1 MSKYVHLTNNVVD
14 FEMTA
19 PPSNVFGSPYC
30 DEFVFTENDNVTT
43 GWRYENEVFIEPP
56 PVIIKTLSIS
66 MRQARLE
73 LLNRNL
79 LDDVNTALSSLSQ
92 AAQIEWEYATE
103 VRREHPLVAQLSAL
117 LNMSESD
124 MDSFFDAAKLL

>member
-1 MSKYVHLTNNVVD
+1 MKALVINGIVYGAFKSIEELDDRYL
-14 FEMTA
+14 
-19 PPSNVFGSPYC
+19 C
-30 DEFVFTENDNVTT
+30 DNVEMQFSVVGKGEIVDADTV
-43 GWRYENEVFIEPP
+43 EL
-56 PVIIKTLSIS
+56 PVIQQEKPKTESIS

-79 LDDVNTALSSLSQ
+79 LDDVNVALSSLSQ

-103 VRREHPLVAQLSAL
+103 VRREHPLVAQLSVL